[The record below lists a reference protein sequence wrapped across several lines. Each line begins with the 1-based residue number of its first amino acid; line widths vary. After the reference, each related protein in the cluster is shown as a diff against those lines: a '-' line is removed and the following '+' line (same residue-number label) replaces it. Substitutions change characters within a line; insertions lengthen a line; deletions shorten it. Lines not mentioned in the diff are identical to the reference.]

1 MSRALVWFKRDLR
14 LADHAPL
21 VEAARCEA
29 ALALF
34 IIEPA
39 CSVIHIHSRRKSCAN
54 RSCGCRFCRKN
65 DRWWSHRRR
74 RIMGCQS
81 RP

>member
-1 MSRALVWFKRDLR
+1 MTRTIVWFKRDLR

-21 VEAARCEA
+21 HQAQQAEA

-39 CSVIHIHSRRKSCAN
+39 WLQSPECHPRHVAYLLQCLAPRTSHSWQ
-54 RSCGCRFCRKN
+54 RS
-65 DRWWSHRRR
+65 
-74 RIMGCQS
+74 
-81 RP
+81 

>member
-1 MSRALVWFKRDLR
+1 MTRALVWFKRDLR

-21 VEAARCEA
+21 AEAALCDH

-39 CSVIHIHSRRKSCAN
+39 WLASPECHPRQLDPSGHRPVCCAA
-54 RSCGCRFCRKN
+54 
-65 DRWWSHRRR
+65 
-74 RIMGCQS
+74 
-81 RP
+81 